1 MFMLMSLS
9 CLSAA
14 LPAVDNVR
22 GAGGFMKGFA
32 RLAGASLLGLLLAGT
47 VSAKEPAT
55 PTGLK
60 LDRIVLLMRHGV
72 RPPTKSPPMPEGTAN
87 QPWPNWPVAPGYLTP
102 HGRAGV
108 ERLGGYDR
116 RVWTAAGLLPRSGC
130 AAIRIVADSDERTIR
145 TAEVYAGALA
155 PDCTVAIDHK
165 PQDVADPIF
174 SPIDERAV
182 PFDAAKARE
191 AVLTRAGGEAGL
203 AALDRRLA
211 PELARLDAI
220 FCAPASP
227 TCGVRRKSTGLA
239 PAKPDKRP
247 KLTGAIDRASTAAQI
262 LLLEY
267 AEGKP
272 MAEVGWGHATPADI
286 ERLGVFHA
294 EEFRLL
300 ARPRY
305 VAKANMA
312 GIAPLI
318 VQGLTAG
325 KGPVITMISGHDTNI
340 ASLGGLLDLH
350 WKVPGLAT
358 DDPAPGGAVVLERL
372 VDAQGQAYVRVL
384 YRSQT
389 LEQIRKLADPAT
401 EAPYVAVLPIAGC
414 KARGVAGLCTMQDF
428 EAQLM
433 R

>member
-1 MFMLMSLS
+1 
-9 CLSAA
+9 
-14 LPAVDNVR
+14 
-22 GAGGFMKGFA
+22 MKNFA
-32 RLAGASLLGLLLAGT
+32 RLVGASALGLLLAGT
-47 VSAKEPAT
+47 AVAQGPAV
-55 PTGLK
+55 PQGLK
-60 LDRIVLLMRHGV
+60 LDRVVLLMRHGV
-72 RPPTKSPPMPEGTAN
+72 RPPTKSPPMPEGTTN
-87 QPWPNWPVAPGYLTP
+87 QAWPSWPVAPGYLTP
-102 HGRAGV
+102 HGRSGV

-116 RVWTAAGLLPRSGC
+116 SAWTAAGLLPRSGC
-130 AAIRIVADSDERTIR
+130 ATIRIVADSDERTIR
-145 TAEVYAGALA
+145 TAEAYAEALA
-155 PDCTVAIDHK
+155 PGCPVAIDHK
-165 PQDVADPIF
+165 QQDVADPIF

-182 PFDAAKARE
+182 AFDAPKARA
-191 AVLTRAGGEAGL
+191 AVLAGAGGEAGL
-203 AALDRRLA
+203 MALDKRLA

-220 FCAPASP
+220 LCAPASP
-227 TCGVRRKSTGLA
+227 TCGVRQAPTSLA
-239 PAKPDKRP
+239 PAKPHKRP
-247 KLTGAIDRASTAAQI
+247 KLTGAVDRASTAAQI

-272 MAEVGWGHATPADI
+272 MAEVGWGRATPADI

-300 ARPRY
+300 ARPHY

-325 KGPVITMISGHDTNI
+325 KGPVVTMISGHDTNI

-350 WKVPGLAT
+350 WKVPGLAA
-358 DDPAPGGAVVLERL
+358 DDPAPGGAIVLERL
-372 VDAQGQAYVRVL
+372 VDARGQAYVRAL

-389 LEQIRKLADPAT
+389 VEQIRKLADPAV

-414 KARGVAGLCTMQDF
+414 KARGVVGLCTMQAF
-428 EAQLM
+428 QAQLT

>member
-1 MFMLMSLS
+1 M
-9 CLSAA
+9 
-14 LPAVDNVR
+14 PQ
-22 GAGGFMKGFA
+22 
-32 RLAGASLLGLLLAGT
+32 
-47 VSAKEPAT
+47 
-55 PTGLK
+55 GLK
-60 LDRIVLLMRHGV
+60 LDRVVLLMRHGV

-87 QPWPNWPVAPGYLTP
+87 QPWPSWPVAPGYLTP
-102 HGRAGV
+102 HGRVGV

-116 RVWTAAGLLPRSGC
+116 SAWTAAGLLPRSGC
-130 AAIRIVADSDERTIR
+130 ADIRIVADSDERTIR
-145 TAEVYAGALA
+145 TAEAYAEALA
-155 PDCTVAIDHK
+155 PGCNVAIDHK

-182 PFDAAKARE
+182 AFDAATARE
-191 AVLTRAGGEAGL
+191 AVLAGAGGEAGL
-203 AALDRRLA
+203 AALDKRLA

-220 FCAPASP
+220 LCAPASP
-227 TCGVRRKSTGLA
+227 TCGVRQKPTGLA
-239 PAKPDKRP
+239 AAKLDKRP
-247 KLTGAIDRASTAAQI
+247 KLNGAIDRASTAAQI

-272 MAEVGWGHATPADI
+272 LAEVGWGRATPADI

-305 VAKANMA
+305 VARANMA

-318 VQGLTAG
+318 VQGLTAD
-325 KGPVITMISGHDTNI
+325 KGPVVTMISGHDTNI

-358 DDPAPGGAVVLERL
+358 DDPAPGGAIVLERL
-372 VDAQGQAYVRVL
+372 VDGRGQAYVRAL

-389 LEQIRKLADPAT
+389 VEQIRNLADPAV
-401 EAPYVAVLPIAGC
+401 EVPYVAVLPIAGC
-414 KARGVAGLCTMQDF
+414 TARGVVGLCTMQAF
-428 EAQLM
+428 KAQLT

>member
-1 MFMLMSLS
+1 MR
-9 CLSAA
+9 
-14 LPAVDNVR
+14 N
-22 GAGGFMKGFA
+22 FA
-32 RLAGASLLGLLLAGT
+32 RLVGASAFGLLLAGMAC
-47 VSAKEPAT
+47 AKEPAV
-55 PTGLK
+55 PQGLK
-60 LDRIVLLMRHGV
+60 LDRVVLLMRHGV

-87 QPWPNWPVAPGYLTP
+87 QPWPSWPVAPGYLTP
-102 HGRAGV
+102 HGRVGV

-116 RVWTAAGLLPRSGC
+116 SAWTAAGLLPRSGC
-130 AAIRIVADSDERTIR
+130 ADIRIVADSDERTIR
-145 TAEVYAGALA
+145 TAEAYAGALA
-155 PDCTVAIDHK
+155 PGCNVAIDHK

-182 PFDAAKARE
+182 AFDAATARE
-191 AVLTRAGGEAGL
+191 AVLAGAGGEAGL
-203 AALDRRLA
+203 AALDKRLA

-220 FCAPASP
+220 LCAPASP
-227 TCGVRRKSTGLA
+227 TCGVRQKPTGLA
-239 PAKPDKRP
+239 AAKPDKRP
-247 KLTGAIDRASTAAQI
+247 KLNGAIDRASTAAQI

-272 MAEVGWGHATPADI
+272 LAEVGWGRATPADI

-305 VAKANMA
+305 VARANMA

-318 VQGLTAG
+318 VQGLTAD
-325 KGPVITMISGHDTNI
+325 KGPVVTMISGHDTNI

-358 DDPAPGGAVVLERL
+358 DDPAPGGAIVLERL
-372 VDAQGQAYVRVL
+372 VDGRGQAYVRAL

-389 LEQIRKLADPAT
+389 VEQIRNLADPAV
-401 EAPYVAVLPIAGC
+401 EVPYVAVLPIAGC
-414 KARGVAGLCTMQDF
+414 TARGVVGLCTMQAF
-428 EAQLM
+428 KAQLT

>member
-1 MFMLMSLS
+1 
-9 CLSAA
+9 
-14 LPAVDNVR
+14 
-22 GAGGFMKGFA
+22 MKNFA
-32 RLAGASLLGLLLAGT
+32 RLVGAPALGLLLAGT
-47 VSAKEPAT
+47 ACARGPAV
-55 PTGLK
+55 PQGLK
-60 LDRIVLLMRHGV
+60 LDRVVLLMRHGV
-72 RPPTKSPPMPEGTAN
+72 RPPTKSPPMPEGTTN
-87 QPWPNWPVAPGYLTP
+87 QAWPSWPVAPGYLTP
-102 HGRAGV
+102 HGRSGV
-108 ERLGGYDR
+108 ERLGSYDR
-116 RVWTAAGLLPRSGC
+116 SAWTAAGLMPRTGC

-145 TAEVYAGALA
+145 TAEAYAAALA
-155 PDCTVAIDHK
+155 PGCPVAIDHK

-182 PFDAAKARE
+182 AFDAAKARA
-191 AVLTRAGGEAGL
+191 AVLAGAGGEAGL
-203 AALDRRLA
+203 VALDKRLA

-220 FCAPASP
+220 LCAPASP
-227 TCGVRRKSTGLA
+227 TCGVRQAPTGLA
-239 PAKPDKRP
+239 PAKRDKRP
-247 KLTGAIDRASTAAQI
+247 KLTGAVDRASTAAQI

-272 MAEVGWGHATPADI
+272 MAEVGWGRATPADI

-318 VQGLTAG
+318 VEGLTAG
-325 KGPVITMISGHDTNI
+325 KGPMFTMISGHDTNI

-350 WKVPGLAT
+350 WKVPGLAA
-358 DDPAPGGAVVLERL
+358 DDPAPGGAIVLERL
-372 VDAQGQAYVRVL
+372 VDARGQAYVRAH

-389 LEQIRKLADPAT
+389 VEQIRKLADPAV

-414 KARGVAGLCTMQDF
+414 KARGVVGLCTMQAF
-428 EAQLM
+428 QAQLT

>member
-1 MFMLMSLS
+1 MR
-9 CLSAA
+9 
-14 LPAVDNVR
+14 N
-22 GAGGFMKGFA
+22 FA
-32 RLAGASLLGLLLAGT
+32 RLVGASAFGLLLAGMAC
-47 VSAKEPAT
+47 AKEPAV
-55 PTGLK
+55 PQGLK
-60 LDRIVLLMRHGV
+60 LDRVVLLMRHGV

-87 QPWPNWPVAPGYLTP
+87 QPWPSWPVAPGYLTP
-102 HGRAGV
+102 HGRVGV

-116 RVWTAAGLLPRSGC
+116 SAWTAAGLLPRSGC
-130 AAIRIVADSDERTIR
+130 ADIRIVADSDERTIR
-145 TAEVYAGALA
+145 TAEAYAEALA
-155 PDCTVAIDHK
+155 PGCNVAIDHK

-182 PFDAAKARE
+182 AFDAATARE
-191 AVLTRAGGEAGL
+191 AVLAGAGGEAGL
-203 AALDRRLA
+203 AALDKRLA

-220 FCAPASP
+220 LCAPASP
-227 TCGVRRKSTGLA
+227 TCGVRQKPTGLA
-239 PAKPDKRP
+239 AAKPDKRP
-247 KLTGAIDRASTAAQI
+247 KLNGAIDRASTAAQI

-272 MAEVGWGHATPADI
+272 LAEVGWGRATPADI

-305 VAKANMA
+305 VARANMA

-318 VQGLTAG
+318 VQGLTAD
-325 KGPVITMISGHDTNI
+325 KGPVVTMISGHDTNI

-358 DDPAPGGAVVLERL
+358 DDPAPGGAIVLERL
-372 VDAQGQAYVRVL
+372 VDGRGQAYVRAL

-389 LEQIRKLADPAT
+389 VEQIRNLADPAV
-401 EAPYVAVLPIAGC
+401 EVPYVAVLPIAGC
-414 KARGVAGLCTMQDF
+414 TARGVVGLCTMQAF
-428 EAQLM
+428 KAQLT

>member
-1 MFMLMSLS
+1 MR
-9 CLSAA
+9 
-14 LPAVDNVR
+14 N
-22 GAGGFMKGFA
+22 FA
-32 RLAGASLLGLLLAGT
+32 RLVGASAFGLLLAGMAC
-47 VSAKEPAT
+47 AKEPAV
-55 PTGLK
+55 PQGLK
-60 LDRIVLLMRHGV
+60 LDRVVLLMRHGV

-87 QPWPNWPVAPGYLTP
+87 QPWPSWPVAPGYLTP
-102 HGRAGV
+102 HGRVGV

-116 RVWTAAGLLPRSGC
+116 SAWTAAGLLPRSGC
-130 AAIRIVADSDERTIR
+130 ADIRIVADSDERTIR
-145 TAEVYAGALA
+145 TAEAYAEALA
-155 PDCTVAIDHK
+155 PGCNVAIDHK

-182 PFDAAKARE
+182 AFDAATARE
-191 AVLTRAGGEAGL
+191 AVLAGAGGEAGL
-203 AALDRRLA
+203 AALDKRLA

-220 FCAPASP
+220 LCAPASP
-227 TCGVRRKSTGLA
+227 TCGVRQKPTGLA
-239 PAKPDKRP
+239 AAKPDKRP
-247 KLTGAIDRASTAAQI
+247 KLNGAIDRASTAAQI

-272 MAEVGWGHATPADI
+272 MAEVGWGRATSADI

-305 VAKANMA
+305 VARANMA

-318 VQGLTAG
+318 VQGLTAD
-325 KGPVITMISGHDTNI
+325 KGPVVTMISGHDTNI

-358 DDPAPGGAVVLERL
+358 DDPAPGGAIVLERL
-372 VDAQGQAYVRVL
+372 VDARGQAYVRAL

-389 LEQIRKLADPAT
+389 VEQIRNLADPAV
-401 EAPYVAVLPIAGC
+401 EVPYVAVLPIAGC
-414 KARGVAGLCTMQDF
+414 TARGVVGLCTMQAF
-428 EAQLM
+428 KAQLT

>member
-1 MFMLMSLS
+1 MT
-9 CLSAA
+9 C
-14 LPAVDNVR
+14 
-22 GAGGFMKGFA
+22 
-32 RLAGASLLGLLLAGT
+32 
-47 VSAKEPAT
+47 AKEPAV
-55 PTGLK
+55 PQGLK
-60 LDRIVLLMRHGV
+60 LDRVVLLMRHGV

-87 QPWPNWPVAPGYLTP
+87 QAWPSWPVAPGYLTP
-102 HGRAGV
+102 HGRKGV

-116 RVWTAAGLLPRSGC
+116 SAWTAAGLLPRSGC
-130 AAIRIVADSDERTIR
+130 ADIRIVADSDERTIR
-145 TAEVYAGALA
+145 TAEAYAEALA
-155 PDCTVAIDHK
+155 PGCNVAIDHT

-182 PFDAAKARE
+182 AFDAATARE
-191 AVLTRAGGEAGL
+191 AVLAGAGGEAGL
-203 AALDRRLA
+203 AALDKRLA

-220 FCAPASP
+220 LCAPASP
-227 TCGVRRKSTGLA
+227 TCGVRQKPTGLA
-239 PAKPDKRP
+239 AAKPDKRP
-247 KLTGAIDRASTAAQI
+247 KLNGAIDRASTAAQI

-272 MAEVGWGHATPADI
+272 LAEVGWGRATPADI

-318 VQGLTAG
+318 VQGLTAD
-325 KGPVITMISGHDTNI
+325 KEPVVTMISGHDTNI

-358 DDPAPGGAVVLERL
+358 DDPAPGGAIVLERL
-372 VDAQGQAYVRVL
+372 VDGRGQAYVRAL

-389 LEQIRKLADPAT
+389 VEQIRNLADPAV
-401 EAPYVAVLPIAGC
+401 EVPYVAVLPIAGC
-414 KARGVAGLCTMQDF
+414 TARGVVGLCTMQAF
-428 EAQLM
+428 KAQLT

>member
-1 MFMLMSLS
+1 MRKFL
-9 CLSAA
+9 
-14 LPAVDNVR
+14 
-22 GAGGFMKGFA
+22 
-32 RLAGASLLGLLLAGT
+32 RLAGASIVGLSLAG
-47 VSAKEPAT
+47 AALAQQPAP

-60 LDRIVLLMRHGV
+60 LDRVVLLMRHGV
-72 RPPTKSPPMPEGTAN
+72 RPPTKSPPMPEGTSN
-87 QPWPNWPVAPGYLTP
+87 QNWPNWPVAPGYLTP
-102 HGRAGV
+102 HGRVGV

-116 RVWTAAGLLPRSGC
+116 SAWTAAALLPRSGC
-130 AAIRIVADSDERTIR
+130 ATIRIVADSDERTIR
-145 TAEVYAGALA
+145 TAEAYAEALA
-155 PDCTVAIDHK
+155 PSCSVAIEHK

-182 PFDAAKARE
+182 PFDAAKARA
-191 AVLTRAGGEAGL
+191 AVLAGAGGEAGL
-203 AALDRRLA
+203 AALDQRLA
-211 PELARLDAI
+211 PELARLDTI
-220 FCAPASP
+220 LCQPVTPS
-227 TCGVRRKSTGLA
+227 CGVRQKPTGLA
-239 PAKPDKRP
+239 PAKLDKRP
-247 KLTGAIDRASTAAQI
+247 KLNGAIDRASTAAQI

-272 MAEVGWGHATPADI
+272 MAEVGWGRATPADI

-312 GIAPLI
+312 GIVPLI
-318 VQGLTAG
+318 LQGLTAA
-325 KGPVITMISGHDTNI
+325 KAPAVTMISGHDTNI

-350 WKVPGLAT
+350 WKVPGLAA
-358 DDPAPGGAVVLERL
+358 DDPAPGGAIVLERL
-372 VDAQGQAYVRVL
+372 VDARGWAYVRAL

-389 LEQIRKLADPAT
+389 LEQLRKLADPAA

-414 KARGVAGLCTMQDF
+414 TARGVVGLCTMQAF
-428 EAQLM
+428 QAQLT

>member
-1 MFMLMSLS
+1 
-9 CLSAA
+9 
-14 LPAVDNVR
+14 
-22 GAGGFMKGFA
+22 MKIFA
-32 RLAGASLLGLLLAGT
+32 RLVGASALGLLLAGT
-47 VSAKEPAT
+47 AFARGPAA
-55 PTGLK
+55 PQGLK
-60 LDRIVLLMRHGV
+60 LDRVVLLMRHGV
-72 RPPTKSPPMPEGTAN
+72 RPPTKSPPMPEGTTN
-87 QPWPNWPVAPGYLTP
+87 QAWPSWPVAPGYLTP
-102 HGRAGV
+102 HGRGGV

-116 RVWTAAGLLPRSGC
+116 SAWTAAGLLPRSGC

-145 TAEVYAGALA
+145 TAEAYAEALA
-155 PDCTVAIDHK
+155 PGCPVAIDHK

-182 PFDAAKARE
+182 AFDAAKARA
-191 AVLTRAGGEAGL
+191 AVLAGAGGEAGL
-203 AALDRRLA
+203 VALDKRLA

-220 FCAPASP
+220 LCAPASP
-227 TCGVRRKSTGLA
+227 TCGVRQAPTGLA
-239 PAKPDKRP
+239 PAKRDERP
-247 KLTGAIDRASTAAQI
+247 KLTGAVDRASTAAQI

-272 MAEVGWGHATPADI
+272 MADVGWGRATSADI

-325 KGPVITMISGHDTNI
+325 KGPVVTMISGHDTNI

-350 WKVPGLAT
+350 WKVPGLAA
-358 DDPAPGGAVVLERL
+358 DDPAPGGAIVLERL
-372 VDAQGQAYVRVL
+372 VDARGQAYVRAL

-389 LEQIRKLADPAT
+389 VEQIRKLADPAV

-414 KARGVAGLCTMQDF
+414 KARGVVGLCTMQAF
-428 EAQLM
+428 QAQLT

>member
-1 MFMLMSLS
+1 
-9 CLSAA
+9 
-14 LPAVDNVR
+14 
-22 GAGGFMKGFA
+22 MKNFA
-32 RLAGASLLGLLLAGT
+32 RLGGALALGLLLAGT
-47 VSAKEPAT
+47 AFAQGPAV
-55 PTGLK
+55 PQGLK
-60 LDRIVLLMRHGV
+60 LDRVVLLMRHGV
-72 RPPTKSPPMPEGTAN
+72 RPPTKSPPMPEGTTN
-87 QPWPNWPVAPGYLTP
+87 QAWPSWPVAPGYLTP
-102 HGRAGV
+102 HGRSGV
-108 ERLGGYDR
+108 ERLGVYDR
-116 RVWTAAGLLPRSGC
+116 SAWTAAGLLPRSGC

-145 TAEVYAGALA
+145 TAEAYAEALA
-155 PDCTVAIDHK
+155 PSCSVAIDHK

-182 PFDAAKARE
+182 AFDAAKARA
-191 AVLTRAGGEAGL
+191 AVLAGAGGEAGL
-203 AALDRRLA
+203 VALDKRLA

-220 FCAPASP
+220 LCAPASP
-227 TCGVRRKSTGLA
+227 TCGVRQAPTGLA
-239 PAKPDKRP
+239 PVKPYKRP
-247 KLTGAIDRASTAAQI
+247 KLTGAVDRASTAAQI

-272 MAEVGWGHATPADI
+272 MAEVGWGRATPADI

-325 KGPVITMISGHDTNI
+325 KGPVVTMISGHDTNI

-350 WKVPGLAT
+350 WKVPGLAA
-358 DDPAPGGAVVLERL
+358 DDPAPGGAIVLERL
-372 VDAQGQAYVRVL
+372 VDARGQAYVRAL

-389 LEQIRKLADPAT
+389 VEQIRKLADPAV

-414 KARGVAGLCTMQDF
+414 KARGVVGLCTMQAF
-428 EAQLM
+428 QAQLT

>member
-1 MFMLMSLS
+1 MTI
-9 CLSAA
+9 
-14 LPAVDNVR
+14 
-22 GAGGFMKGFA
+22 FA
-32 RLAGASLLGLLLAGT
+32 RLVGASAWGLLLAGT
-47 VSAKEPAT
+47 ASAQEPAV
-55 PTGLK
+55 PQGLK

-102 HGRAGV
+102 HGRTGV
-108 ERLGGYDR
+108 ERLGSYDR

-130 AAIRIVADSDERTIR
+130 AQLRIVADSDERTIR
-145 TAEVYAGALA
+145 TAEAYAAALA
-155 PDCTVAIDHK
+155 PGCTVAIDHK

-182 PFDAAKARE
+182 AFDAAKARA
-191 AVLTRAGGEAGL
+191 AVLAGAGGEAGL
-203 AALDRRLA
+203 AALDTRLA

-220 FCAPASP
+220 LCAPASLN
-227 TCGVRRKSTGLA
+227 CGVRQKPTGLA
-239 PAKPDKRP
+239 PAKPGKRP
-247 KLTGAIDRASTAAQI
+247 KLTGAVDRASTAAQI

-272 MAEVGWGHATPADI
+272 MAEVGWGRATPADI

-312 GIAPLI
+312 GIAPLV
-318 VQGLTAG
+318 VQGLARG
-325 KGPVITMISGHDTNI
+325 KGPVVTMISGHDTNI

-350 WKVPGLAT
+350 WKVPGLAA
-358 DDPAPGGAVVLERL
+358 DDPAPGGAIVLERL
-372 VDAQGQAYVRVL
+372 VDTRGQAYVRAL

-389 LEQIRKLADPAT
+389 IEQIRTLADPAV

-414 KARGVAGLCTMQDF
+414 KARGVIGLCTMQAF
-428 EAQLM
+428 QAQLT

>member
-1 MFMLMSLS
+1 M
-9 CLSAA
+9 
-14 LPAVDNVR
+14 PQ
-22 GAGGFMKGFA
+22 
-32 RLAGASLLGLLLAGT
+32 
-47 VSAKEPAT
+47 
-55 PTGLK
+55 GLK
-60 LDRIVLLMRHGV
+60 LDRVVLLMRHGV

-87 QPWPNWPVAPGYLTP
+87 QAWPSWPVAPGYLTP
-102 HGRAGV
+102 HGRKGV

-116 RVWTAAGLLPRSGC
+116 SAWTAAGLFPRSGC
-130 AAIRIVADSDERTIR
+130 ADIRIVADSDERTIR
-145 TAEVYAGALA
+145 TAEAYAEALA
-155 PDCTVAIDHK
+155 PGCNVAIDHT

-182 PFDAAKARE
+182 AFDAATARE
-191 AVLTRAGGEAGL
+191 AVLAGAGGEAGL
-203 AALDRRLA
+203 AALDKRLA

-220 FCAPASP
+220 LCAPASP
-227 TCGVRRKSTGLA
+227 TCGVRQKPTGLA
-239 PAKPDKRP
+239 AAKPDKRP
-247 KLTGAIDRASTAAQI
+247 KLNGAIDRASTAAQI

-272 MAEVGWGHATPADI
+272 LAEVGWGRATPADI

-305 VAKANMA
+305 VARANMA

-318 VQGLTAG
+318 VQGLTAD
-325 KGPVITMISGHDTNI
+325 KGPVVTMISGHDTNI

-358 DDPAPGGAVVLERL
+358 DDPAPGGAIVLERL
-372 VDAQGQAYVRVL
+372 VDGRGQAYVRAL

-389 LEQIRKLADPAT
+389 VEQIRNLADPAV
-401 EAPYVAVLPIAGC
+401 EVPYVAVLPIAGC
-414 KARGVAGLCTMQDF
+414 TARGVVGLCTMQAF
-428 EAQLM
+428 KAQLT

>member
-1 MFMLMSLS
+1 MR
-9 CLSAA
+9 
-14 LPAVDNVR
+14 N
-22 GAGGFMKGFA
+22 FA
-32 RLAGASLLGLLLAGT
+32 RLVGASAFGLLLAGMAC
-47 VSAKEPAT
+47 AKEPAV
-55 PTGLK
+55 PQGLK
-60 LDRIVLLMRHGV
+60 LDRVVLLMRHGV

-87 QPWPNWPVAPGYLTP
+87 QPWPSWPVAPGYLTP
-102 HGRAGV
+102 HGRVGV

-116 RVWTAAGLLPRSGC
+116 SAWTAAGLLPRSGC
-130 AAIRIVADSDERTIR
+130 ADIRIVADSDERTIR
-145 TAEVYAGALA
+145 TAEAYAEALA
-155 PDCTVAIDHK
+155 PGCNVAIDHK

-182 PFDAAKARE
+182 AFDATKARE
-191 AVLTRAGGEAGL
+191 AVLAGAGGEAGL
-203 AALDRRLA
+203 AALDKRLA

-220 FCAPASP
+220 LCAPASP
-227 TCGVRRKSTGLA
+227 TCGVRQKPTGLA
-239 PAKPDKRP
+239 AAKPDKRP
-247 KLTGAIDRASTAAQI
+247 KLNGAIDRASTAAQI

-272 MAEVGWGHATPADI
+272 LAEVGWGRATPADI

-305 VAKANMA
+305 VARANMA

-318 VQGLTAG
+318 VQGLTAD
-325 KGPVITMISGHDTNI
+325 KGPVVTMISGHDTNI

-358 DDPAPGGAVVLERL
+358 DDPAPGGAIVLERL
-372 VDAQGQAYVRVL
+372 VDGRGQAYVRAL

-389 LEQIRKLADPAT
+389 VEQIRNLADPAV
-401 EAPYVAVLPIAGC
+401 EVPYVAVLPIAGC
-414 KARGVAGLCTMQDF
+414 TARGVVGLCTMQAF
-428 EAQLM
+428 KAQLT

>member
-1 MFMLMSLS
+1 MRKFL
-9 CLSAA
+9 
-14 LPAVDNVR
+14 
-22 GAGGFMKGFA
+22 
-32 RLAGASLLGLLLAGT
+32 RLAGASIVGLSLAG
-47 VSAKEPAT
+47 AALAQEPAP

-60 LDRIVLLMRHGV
+60 LDRVVLLMRHGV
-72 RPPTKSPPMPEGTAN
+72 RPPTKSPPMPEGTSN
-87 QPWPNWPVAPGYLTP
+87 QNWPNWPVAPGYLTP
-102 HGRAGV
+102 HGRVGV

-116 RVWTAAGLLPRSGC
+116 SAWTAAALLPRSGC
-130 AAIRIVADSDERTIR
+130 ATIRIVADSDERTIR
-145 TAEVYAGALA
+145 TAEAYAEALA
-155 PDCTVAIDHK
+155 PSCSVAIEHK

-182 PFDAAKARE
+182 PFDAAKARA
-191 AVLTRAGGEAGL
+191 AVLAGAGGEAGL
-203 AALDRRLA
+203 AALDQRLA
-211 PELARLDAI
+211 PELARLDTI
-220 FCAPASP
+220 LCQPVSP
-227 TCGVRRKSTGLA
+227 SCGVRQKPTGLA
-239 PAKPDKRP
+239 PAKLDKRP
-247 KLTGAIDRASTAAQI
+247 KLNGAIDRASTAAQI

-272 MAEVGWGHATPADI
+272 MAEVGWGRATPADI

-312 GIAPLI
+312 GIVPLI
-318 VQGLTAG
+318 LQGLTAA
-325 KGPVITMISGHDTNI
+325 KAPAVTMISGHDTNI

-350 WKVPGLAT
+350 WKVPGLAA
-358 DDPAPGGAVVLERL
+358 DDPAPGGAIVLERL
-372 VDAQGQAYVRVL
+372 VDARGRAYVRAL

-389 LEQIRKLADPAT
+389 LEQLRKLADPAA

-414 KARGVAGLCTMQDF
+414 TARGVVGLCTMQAF
-428 EAQLM
+428 QAQLT

>member
-1 MFMLMSLS
+1 MTI
-9 CLSAA
+9 
-14 LPAVDNVR
+14 
-22 GAGGFMKGFA
+22 FA
-32 RLAGASLLGLLLAGT
+32 RLVGASAWGLLLAGT
-47 VSAKEPAT
+47 ASAQEPAV
-55 PTGLK
+55 PQGLK

-102 HGRAGV
+102 HGRTGV
-108 ERLGGYDR
+108 ERLGSYDR

-130 AAIRIVADSDERTIR
+130 AQLRIVADSDERTIR
-145 TAEVYAGALA
+145 TAEAYAAALA
-155 PDCTVAIDHK
+155 PGCTVAIDHK

-182 PFDAAKARE
+182 AFDAAKART
-191 AVLTRAGGEAGL
+191 AVLAGAGGEAGL
-203 AALDRRLA
+203 AALDTRLA

-220 FCAPASP
+220 LCAPASLN
-227 TCGVRRKSTGLA
+227 CGVRQKPTGLA
-239 PAKPDKRP
+239 PAKPGKRP
-247 KLTGAIDRASTAAQI
+247 KLTGAVDRASTAAQI

-272 MAEVGWGHATPADI
+272 MAEVGWGRATPADI

-312 GIAPLI
+312 GIAPLV
-318 VQGLTAG
+318 VQGLARG
-325 KGPVITMISGHDTNI
+325 KGPVVTMISGHDTNI

-350 WKVPGLAT
+350 WKVPGLAA
-358 DDPAPGGAVVLERL
+358 DDPAPGGAIVLERL
-372 VDAQGQAYVRVL
+372 VDARGQAYVRAL

-389 LEQIRKLADPAT
+389 IEQIRTLADPAV

-414 KARGVAGLCTMQDF
+414 KARGIVGLCTMQAF
-428 EAQLM
+428 QTQLT

>member
-1 MFMLMSLS
+1 
-9 CLSAA
+9 
-14 LPAVDNVR
+14 
-22 GAGGFMKGFA
+22 MKNFA
-32 RLAGASLLGLLLAGT
+32 RLVGVSAFGLLLAGMAC
-47 VSAKEPAT
+47 AKEPAV
-55 PTGLK
+55 PQGLK
-60 LDRIVLLMRHGV
+60 LDRVVLLMRHGV

-87 QPWPNWPVAPGYLTP
+87 QAWPSWPVAPGYLTP
-102 HGRAGV
+102 HGRKGV

-116 RVWTAAGLLPRSGC
+116 SAWTAAGLLPRSGC
-130 AAIRIVADSDERTIR
+130 ADIRIVADSDERTIR
-145 TAEVYAGALA
+145 TAEAYAEALA
-155 PDCTVAIDHK
+155 PGCNVAIDHT

-182 PFDAAKARE
+182 AFDAATARE
-191 AVLTRAGGEAGL
+191 AVLAGAGGEAGL
-203 AALDRRLA
+203 AALDKRLA

-220 FCAPASP
+220 LCAPASP
-227 TCGVRRKSTGLA
+227 TCGVRQKPTGLA
-239 PAKPDKRP
+239 AAKPDKRP
-247 KLTGAIDRASTAAQI
+247 KLNGAIDRASTAAQI

-272 MAEVGWGHATPADI
+272 LAEVGWGRATPADI

-305 VAKANMA
+305 VARANMA

-318 VQGLTAG
+318 VQGLTAD
-325 KGPVITMISGHDTNI
+325 KGPVVTMISGHDTNI

-358 DDPAPGGAVVLERL
+358 DDPAPGGAIVLERL
-372 VDAQGQAYVRVL
+372 VDGRGQAYVRAL

-389 LEQIRKLADPAT
+389 VEQIRNLADPAV
-401 EAPYVAVLPIAGC
+401 EVPYVAVLPIAGC
-414 KARGVAGLCTMQDF
+414 TARGVVGLCTMQAF
-428 EAQLM
+428 KAQLT

>member
-1 MFMLMSLS
+1 M
-9 CLSAA
+9 
-14 LPAVDNVR
+14 PQ
-22 GAGGFMKGFA
+22 
-32 RLAGASLLGLLLAGT
+32 
-47 VSAKEPAT
+47 
-55 PTGLK
+55 GLK
-60 LDRIVLLMRHGV
+60 LDRVVLLMRHGV

-87 QPWPNWPVAPGYLTP
+87 QAWPSWPVAPGYLTP
-102 HGRAGV
+102 HGRMGV

-116 RVWTAAGLLPRSGC
+116 SAWTAAGLLPRSGC
-130 AAIRIVADSDERTIR
+130 ADIRIVADSDERTIR
-145 TAEVYAGALA
+145 TAEAYAEALA
-155 PDCTVAIDHK
+155 PGCNVAIDHK

-182 PFDAAKARE
+182 AFDAAKARE
-191 AVLTRAGGEAGL
+191 AVLAGAGGEAGL
-203 AALDRRLA
+203 AALDKRLA
-211 PELARLDAI
+211 PELARLDVI
-220 FCAPASP
+220 LCAPASP
-227 TCGVRRKSTGLA
+227 TCGVRQKPTGLA
-239 PAKPDKRP
+239 AAKPEKRP
-247 KLTGAIDRASTAAQI
+247 KLNGAIDRASTAAQI

-272 MAEVGWGHATPADI
+272 MAEVGWGRATSADI

-318 VQGLTAG
+318 VEGLTAG
-325 KGPVITMISGHDTNI
+325 KGPVVTMISGHDTNI

-358 DDPAPGGAVVLERL
+358 DDPAPGGAIVLERL
-372 VDAQGQAYVRVL
+372 VDARGQAYVRAL

-389 LEQIRKLADPAT
+389 VEQIRNLADPAV
-401 EAPYVAVLPIAGC
+401 EVPYVAVLPIAGC
-414 KARGVAGLCTMQDF
+414 TARGVVGLCTMQAF
-428 EAQLM
+428 KAQLT

>member
-1 MFMLMSLS
+1 
-9 CLSAA
+9 
-14 LPAVDNVR
+14 
-22 GAGGFMKGFA
+22 MKNFA
-32 RLAGASLLGLLLAGT
+32 RLVGASALGLLLAGT
-47 VSAKEPAT
+47 AFAQGPAV
-55 PTGLK
+55 PQGLK
-60 LDRIVLLMRHGV
+60 LDRVVLLMRHGV
-72 RPPTKSPPMPEGTAN
+72 RPPTKSPPMPEGTTN
-87 QPWPNWPVAPGYLTP
+87 QVWPSWPVAPGYLTP
-102 HGRAGV
+102 HGRSGV

-116 RVWTAAGLLPRSGC
+116 QAWTAAGLMPRTGC

-145 TAEVYAGALA
+145 TAEAYAEALA
-155 PDCTVAIDHK
+155 PGCSVAIDHK

-182 PFDAAKARE
+182 AFDAAKARA
-191 AVLTRAGGEAGL
+191 AVLAGAGGEAGL
-203 AALDRRLA
+203 VALDKRLA

-220 FCAPASP
+220 LCAPASP
-227 TCGVRRKSTGLA
+227 TCGVRQAPTGLA
-239 PAKPDKRP
+239 PAKRDKRP
-247 KLTGAIDRASTAAQI
+247 KLTGAVDRASTAAQI

-272 MAEVGWGHATPADI
+272 MAEVGWGRATPADI

-325 KGPVITMISGHDTNI
+325 KGPVVTMISGHDTNI

-358 DDPAPGGAVVLERL
+358 DDPAPGGAIVLERL
-372 VDAQGQAYVRVL
+372 VDARGQAYVRAL

-389 LEQIRKLADPAT
+389 VEQIRKLADPAV
-401 EAPYVAVLPIAGC
+401 EAPYVAVLPITGC
-414 KARGVAGLCTMQDF
+414 TARGVVGLCTMQAF
-428 EAQLM
+428 QAQLT

>member
-1 MFMLMSLS
+1 
-9 CLSAA
+9 
-14 LPAVDNVR
+14 
-22 GAGGFMKGFA
+22 MKNFA
-32 RLAGASLLGLLLAGT
+32 RLVGVSAFGLLLAGMAC
-47 VSAKEPAT
+47 AKEPAV
-55 PTGLK
+55 PQGLK
-60 LDRIVLLMRHGV
+60 LDRVVLLMRHGV

-87 QPWPNWPVAPGYLTP
+87 QAWPSWPVAPGYLTP
-102 HGRAGV
+102 HGRKGV

-116 RVWTAAGLLPRSGC
+116 SAWTAAGLLPRSGC
-130 AAIRIVADSDERTIR
+130 ADIRIVADSDERTIR
-145 TAEVYAGALA
+145 TAEAYAEALA
-155 PDCTVAIDHK
+155 PGCNVAIDHT

-182 PFDAAKARE
+182 AFDAAMARE
-191 AVLTRAGGEAGL
+191 AVLAGAGGEAGL
-203 AALDRRLA
+203 AALDKRLA

-220 FCAPASP
+220 LCAPASP
-227 TCGVRRKSTGLA
+227 TCGVRQKPTGLA
-239 PAKPDKRP
+239 AAKPDKRP
-247 KLTGAIDRASTAAQI
+247 KLNGAIDRASTAAQI

-272 MAEVGWGHATPADI
+272 LAEVGWGRATPADI

-305 VAKANMA
+305 VARANMA

-318 VQGLTAG
+318 VQGLTAD
-325 KGPVITMISGHDTNI
+325 KGPVVTMISGHDTNI

-358 DDPAPGGAVVLERL
+358 DDPAPGGAIVLERL
-372 VDAQGQAYVRVL
+372 VDGRGQAYVRAL

-389 LEQIRKLADPAT
+389 VEQIRNLADPAV
-401 EAPYVAVLPIAGC
+401 EVPYVAVLPIAGC
-414 KARGVAGLCTMQDF
+414 TARGVVGLCTMQAF
-428 EAQLM
+428 KAQLT

>member
-1 MFMLMSLS
+1 MR
-9 CLSAA
+9 
-14 LPAVDNVR
+14 N
-22 GAGGFMKGFA
+22 FA
-32 RLAGASLLGLLLAGT
+32 RLVGVSAFGLLLAGMAC
-47 VSAKEPAT
+47 AKEPAV
-55 PTGLK
+55 PQGLK
-60 LDRIVLLMRHGV
+60 LDRVVLLMRHGV

-87 QPWPNWPVAPGYLTP
+87 QPWPSWPVAPGYLTP
-102 HGRAGV
+102 HGRKGV

-116 RVWTAAGLLPRSGC
+116 SAWTAAGLLPQSGC
-130 AAIRIVADSDERTIR
+130 ADIRIVADSDERTIR
-145 TAEVYAGALA
+145 TAEAYAEALA
-155 PDCTVAIDHK
+155 PGCNVAIDHK

-182 PFDAAKARE
+182 AFDATKARE
-191 AVLTRAGGEAGL
+191 AVLAGAGGEAGL
-203 AALDRRLA
+203 AALDKRLA

-220 FCAPASP
+220 LCAPASP
-227 TCGVRRKSTGLA
+227 TCGVRQKPTGLA
-239 PAKPDKRP
+239 AAKPDKRP
-247 KLTGAIDRASTAAQI
+247 KLNGAIDRASTAAQI

-272 MAEVGWGHATPADI
+272 MAEVGWGRATPVDI

-305 VAKANMA
+305 VARANMA

-318 VQGLTAG
+318 VQGLTAN
-325 KGPVITMISGHDTNI
+325 KGPVVTMISGHDTNI

-358 DDPAPGGAVVLERL
+358 DDPAPGGAIVLERL
-372 VDAQGQAYVRVL
+372 VDGRGQAYVRAL

-389 LEQIRKLADPAT
+389 VEQIRKLADPAV
-401 EAPYVAVLPIAGC
+401 EVPYVAVLPIAGC
-414 KARGVAGLCTMQDF
+414 TARGVVGLCTIQAF
-428 EAQLM
+428 KAQLT